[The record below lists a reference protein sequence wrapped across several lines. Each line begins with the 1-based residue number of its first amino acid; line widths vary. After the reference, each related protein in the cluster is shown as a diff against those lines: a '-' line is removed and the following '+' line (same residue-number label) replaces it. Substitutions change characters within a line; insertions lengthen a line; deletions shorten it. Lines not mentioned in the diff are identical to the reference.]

1 MTLANGRP
9 MLAIPGPSVIPDRV
23 LQKMHQPAP
32 NIYGGM
38 MEDLTNDILIGLK
51 DVART
56 QHNVALYICNGH
68 GVWEAALANLVAPND
83 KVLALS
89 SGRFGQGWA
98 IIAKALGADLA
109 MLDWGPHKGLNIAE
123 LHQAL
128 AADKDKKIKLLTCTH
143 VDTSSSIKYDI
154 ASVRKVLDDLGHPA
168 LLMVDCIAS
177 LACDPFEMDAW
188 GVDVMVTACQK
199 GLMTPP
205 GLGMVFFND
214 KAVEKRQAL
223 DIVSPYWDWTLR
235 AEPEVFYHRFYGTSP
250 THHLFGLHEA
260 LKMIL
265 AEEGLENV
273 WARHQTLAETV
284 WSAFDVWSEKGHVT
298 MNVTNLYE
306 RSAAVT
312 AAKID
317 NNMAT
322 PIRLWLA
329 ENFGLTVGIG
339 LAMAEPGDPKGD
351 SFFRIGHMGHLNAHM
366 LLGTLSALNSALLKF
381 NVPIG
386 EGAIEAANR
395 VIVSKMK

>member
-23 LQKMHQPAP
+23 LQAMHQPAP

-38 MEDLTNDILIGLK
+38 MEDLTNEILVGLRE
-51 DVART
+51 VART
-56 QHNVALYICNGH
+56 KHNLALYICNGH
-68 GVWEAALANLVAPND
+68 GVWEAALANLVARDD

-98 IIAKALGADLA
+98 TIAKALGADVQ
-109 MLDWGPHKGLNIAE
+109 MLDWGPQKGLDIEA

-128 AADKDKKIKLLTCTH
+128 AADTSKEIRLLTCTH
-143 VDTSSSIKYDI
+143 VDTSSSLKYDI
-154 ASVRKVLDDLGHPA
+154 SSIRKVLDDLDHPA

-177 LACDPFEMDAW
+177 LACDPFETDAW
-188 GVDVMVTACQK
+188 GVDVMVAACQK

-214 KAVEKRQAL
+214 KAAAKRQTL
-223 DIVSPYWDWTLR
+223 DVVSPYWDWTLR
-235 AEPEVFYHRFYGTSP
+235 AKPEVFYHRFYGTSP

-265 AEEGLENV
+265 QEEGLENV
-273 WARHQTLAETV
+273 WARHQRLAKAV
-284 WSAFDVWSEKGHVT
+284 WAAFDVWSQEGHVS
-298 MNVTNLYE
+298 MNVTDHDE
-306 RSAAVT
+306 RSVAVT

-317 NNMAT
+317 HNLAT
-322 PIRLWLA
+322 PIREWLA
-329 ENFGLTVGIG
+329 ENFGLTLGIG

-366 LLGTLSALNSALLKF
+366 LLGTLASLNSALLKF

-386 EGAIEAANR
+386 DGAIEAANK
-395 VIVSKMK
+395 VIIIQ